1 MSETQK
7 KSQIMGALLEA
18 QKSLWGVTR
27 NARNEFSKYDYTS
40 AENIIGCTRR
50 HLQKAGLVVGR
61 KSIQCELVADESK
74 DHTEIKVS
82 STFFL
87 FHVASEEEITYE
99 FQSIASVSKGNT
111 TDKAIAGSLTQS
123 LAYWLRDL
131 FLLPR
136 VDQNQMNSIKKSLE
150 SNPKIHAF
158 NEEMRKTA

>member
-1 MSETQK
+1 MSDIAK
-7 KSQIMGALLEA
+7 KSQLMGALLEA

-61 KSIQCELVADESK
+61 RLVHCETLPMEGK
-74 DHTEIKVS
+74 DHTEIKVAS
-82 STFFL
+82 AFFL
-87 FHVASEEEITYE
+87 FHVPSEEELTYE
-99 FQSIASVSKGNT
+99 FESIASVSKGST

-136 VDQNQMNSIKKSLE
+136 VDQNQMASIKKSLE

-158 NEEMRKTA
+158 NEEMRQLA